1 MLLVKVS
8 VKIIQTVCFG
18 LIEHA
23 LQILIT
29 LIRRI
34 QGGRPWG
41 RRLKAERRVTGIIY
55 HRYLGQIARIFQL
68 ELSTRVSWLGR
79 LHFLRLFFLRFLW
92 FLFKKIWV
100 FRSIKGVTGLR
111 VIEVIELKVEII
123 LFFNFFHDIS
133 EIVVAGVGWVRLFE
147 EIKWHDSNRLL

>member
-34 QGGRPWG
+34 QGGRP
-41 RRLKAERRVTGIIY
+41 
-55 HRYLGQIARIFQL
+55 
-68 ELSTRVSWLGR
+68 
-79 LHFLRLFFLRFLW
+79 
-92 FLFKKIWV
+92 
-100 FRSIKGVTGLR
+100 
-111 VIEVIELKVEII
+111 
-123 LFFNFFHDIS
+123 
-133 EIVVAGVGWVRLFE
+133 
-147 EIKWHDSNRLL
+147 